1 MTTRSTDSATSSTP
15 ARKPRAKAAAP
26 TAGGPAAAAQAK
38 PRRRTSTRSNAAN
51 EDRMGGTLQQHIAE
65 AAYYRAERRGFQGG
79 SELDDWL
86 EAEAEVTGDMA
97 A

>member
-1 MTTRSTDSATSSTP
+1 MTTRSTDSATSSAP
-15 ARKPRAKAAAP
+15 ARKPRTKAAAP
-26 TAGGPAAAAQAK
+26 ATETATAEAK
-38 PRRRTSTRSNAAN
+38 PRRRTTARASAAN
-51 EDRMGGTLQQHIAE
+51 QDRIGDSLQQCIAE

-86 EAEAEVTGDMA
+86 EAETEVTRNQA